1 MHGGVVG
8 GELESLLLCAAA
20 DKHPEMCVFPAATTK
35 RRKTKELLTESK
47 LSFVSETAV

>member
-1 MHGGVVG
+1 MHDVVVG

-20 DKHPEMCVFPAATTK
+20 DKHPEMCLSCYSTK